1 MASLLFWSTVIILVN
16 SCVRGEPRT
25 TKQLLYREAVD
36 GVLSSLHYIKG
47 VLGEDVCLS
56 GRVNTL
62 SRLFN
67 QRFVVKGIF
76 NLIKASLARRTKC
89 QINNPLPMRVLLPL
103 VPIRFSSPHSSLQRD
118 LIGGSQ
124 WGSGFYG

>member
-1 MASLLFWSTVIILVN
+1 MKRPVYTLKLDQEGKIVRGKNSIPIILVN

-56 GRVNTL
+56 GGVNTL

-67 QRFVVKGIF
+67 QIFVVKGIF
-76 NLIKASLARRTKC
+76 NLIEASLAQCT
-89 QINNPLPMRVLLPL
+89 
-103 VPIRFSSPHSSLQRD
+103 
-118 LIGGSQ
+118 
-124 WGSGFYG
+124 